1 MKPFL
6 ILTPKSTEYNTER
19 ATYTWIYKFAFLVT
33 SLSCHVFMIVKI
45 VFLSQFLICRYQANW
60 CSVNKKQN
68 NLLIPSL
75 ACCWVVP
82 VGEAEN
88 HVPPPPLLRKLLQH
102 RTALAER
109 RNFRREQG
117 LGEGA
122 RDVPHCAAAA
132 Q

>member
-1 MKPFL
+1 ML
-6 ILTPKSTEYNTER
+6 GE
-19 ATYTWIYKFAFLVT
+19 
-33 SLSCHVFMIVKI
+33 
-45 VFLSQFLICRYQANW
+45 Q
-60 CSVNKKQN
+60 KQN

-117 LGEGA
+117 EGLGEGA
-122 RDVPHCAAAA
+122 RDVPHSAAAA